1 MARRGADW
9 STLCAKARRRPRPNV
24 SDAAAL
30 TKAFSGADAAYLMLP
45 PVSSR
50 EDQERQSDAIAK
62 AVKESGLRYAV
73 NLSSCGR
80 MFPKAPGQS
89 RGCILR
95 SKN

>member
-1 MARRGADW
+1 MRKGAEAV
-9 STLCAKARRRPRPNV
+9 TANV

-45 PVSSR
+45 PITSR

-73 NLSSCGR
+73 HLSSYGA
-80 MFPKAPGQS
+80 MFRKAPGQS
-89 RGCILR
+89 QGCILR